1 MTNYGYL
8 KDKDG
13 NRLAIEDAYG
23 YMKTSGDQTLSG
35 SMTITGNLRLKGSSN
50 YGNKLSFGDSDY
62 VYLSEPSDDLL
73 EIHASKGIILGE
85 YSTSEKA
92 VGKWID
98 GKTVYRQVETFTS
111 VGTLNFNVSIDT
123 LVYAYCIVHQSGV
136 EDSSWR
142 TVPWLFNGVFS
153 SQGWAGGFFVKGNG
167 ETVFQIGEHL
177 GHITYGHVIIEYT
190 KK

>member
-23 YMKTSGDQTLSG
+23 YMKTSGDQTLDG
-35 SMTITGNLRLKGSSN
+35 SMTITGNLRLKGTSN

-98 GKTVYRQVETFTS
+98 GKTIYQKVIYHSGDGESYAVSTGISNMDWLVDAYGVAKMNDSIFLP
-111 VGTLNFNVSIDT
+111 LNFYNAGGWNTFHVIESGAKIQMQRGQS
-123 LVYAYCIVHQSGV
+123 YAYQY
-136 EDSSWR
+136 W
-142 TVPWLFNGVFS
+142 
-153 SQGWAGGFFVKGNG
+153 
-167 ETVFQIGEHL
+167 
-177 GHITYGHVIIEYT
+177 YVILEYT

>member
-23 YMKTSGDQTLSG
+23 YMKTSGDQTLDG
-35 SMTITGNLRLKGSSN
+35 SMTITGNLRLKGTSN

-62 VYLSEPSDDLL
+62 VYLSESSDDLL

-98 GKTVYRQVETFTS
+98 GKTVYRQVKTFTIENNNNYTIS
-111 VGTLNFNVSIDT
+111 LNISNFDKIWIDESASFIWNEGEALGINWYYNSTDWCRMWVNTSSGVRIRYGNSSLISGRILYLTLN
-123 LVYAYCIVHQSGV
+123 
-136 EDSSWR
+136 
-142 TVPWLFNGVFS
+142 
-153 SQGWAGGFFVKGNG
+153 
-167 ETVFQIGEHL
+167 
-177 GHITYGHVIIEYT
+177 YT
-190 KK
+190 KV